1 MSPSPCTLNMLKY
14 AVQSESRFCRF
25 LLHCGFLRRRVGL
38 AVASPSSAA
47 LVRSVCTA
55 RDRRA
60 LRTRRPVHNLGPKSP
75 ITGWL
80 SLCFLILCTRVQMT
94 SHAGSARSQRPRP
107 PGPRLRRLSAHR
119 TTSAR
124 ARLHKPSDLAPSAL
138 GRSPFV
144 VGPRAVFADPL
155 APTGTLLVASMAVV
169 NYHLDLAPLGVR
181 HALSNPRIHV
191 SRACVSVPPPTL
203 PWPIR
208 RPCPHCV
215 CRRIAD
221 CVPASPIFVAGLPPP
236 GALPP
241 RPLACSA
248 ESGRAV
254 GAGRR
259 AAQPGPRSGHP
270 VVRQPRWPLSGTGAP
285 RAVCI
290 SSPVTLPAPSGG
302 VWGVGEVRN
311 VDLSPRCP
319 YCDHLYHCSAIF
331 TVTVCFLKTW
341 FTRAILVLSQA
352 TVDAISQLDIGPP
365 ILAEHHIWPR
375 MLARATNMQNY
386 TAGTRAHDSC
396 MALDWPSPSGRW
408 MNVSNTGD
416 NDERQRL

>member
-1 MSPSPCTLNMLKY
+1 MLKC
-14 AVQSESRFCRF
+14 AVQSESRFCRL

-94 SHAGSARSQRPRP
+94 SHAGSARSQRPSP

-144 VGPRAVFADPL
+144 VGPRAVFADPPCPHRYPPRRL
-155 APTGTLLVASMAVV
+155 HGRGQLPPRFGASRGAPRPLKPSDPRFSCVRVCAATYPPVAHST
-169 NYHLDLAPLGVR
+169 P
-181 HALSNPRIHV
+181 S
-191 SRACVSVPPPTL
+191 
-203 PWPIR
+203 
-208 RPCPHCV
+208 CPHCV

-236 GALPP
+236 GAPPP

-259 AAQPGPRSGHP
+259 AAQPWPRSGHP

-290 SSPVTLPAPSGG
+290 SSPVTLPALSGG

-331 TVTVCFLKTW
+331 TVTVCFFKTW

-386 TAGTRAHDSC
+386 TAGTRVHDSC
-396 MALDWPSPSGRW
+396 MALDCSSPSG
-408 MNVSNTGD
+408 
-416 NDERQRL
+416 

>member
-1 MSPSPCTLNMLKY
+1 MYPYFLKC

-203 PWPIR
+203 QWPIR
-208 RPCPHCV
+208 RPPAHIACAAASLTVFLHLLYLWQV
-215 CRRIAD
+215 CRRRERCRRGRWRAPQS
-221 CVPASPIFVAGLPPP
+221 PAEPS
-236 GALPP
+236 AL
-241 RPLACSA
+241 AA
-248 ESGRAV
+248 ERHSRGR
-254 GAGRR
+254 
-259 AAQPGPRSGHP
+259 
-270 VVRQPRWPLSGTGAP
+270 
-285 RAVCI
+285 
-290 SSPVTLPAPSGG
+290 
-302 VWGVGEVRN
+302 
-311 VDLSPRCP
+311 
-319 YCDHLYHCSAIF
+319 
-331 TVTVCFLKTW
+331 
-341 FTRAILVLSQA
+341 
-352 TVDAISQLDIGPP
+352 
-365 ILAEHHIWPR
+365 
-375 MLARATNMQNY
+375 ARATRSSGSP
-386 TAGTRAHDSC
+386 AGR
-396 MALDWPSPSGRW
+396 
-408 MNVSNTGD
+408 
-416 NDERQRL
+416 